1 MLLSETGIHL
11 VKIYIHIV
19 HPDKKDR
26 KFLRPISYIRNHIIL
41 LEALMITPSSD
52 ITAEMTEVL
61 HEKMEKSRILVVDD
75 EPDVNFTL
83 KITLEDKGFKVD
95 AFDDPLL
102 ALENFKA
109 GLYDLVILDIKM
121 PKMNGFEL
129 FREIKKIDN
138 NVKVCFLTA
147 LNELHDYQPFRKEV
161 FPKAGER
168 YFIQKPIESEEMIK
182 RVNEMMMTHSSKEI

>member
-1 MLLSETGIHL
+1 
-11 VKIYIHIV
+11 
-19 HPDKKDR
+19 
-26 KFLRPISYIRNHIIL
+26 
-41 LEALMITPSSD
+41 MITPSSD

-75 EPDVNFTL
+75 EPDVTFTL

-102 ALENFKA
+102 ALETFKA

-147 LNELHDYQPFRKEV
+147 LNEMHDYEPYRKEA

-168 YFIQKPIESEEMIK
+168 YFIQKPIESEEIIK
-182 RVNEMMMTHSSKEI
+182 RVNEMMMTHSRKEI